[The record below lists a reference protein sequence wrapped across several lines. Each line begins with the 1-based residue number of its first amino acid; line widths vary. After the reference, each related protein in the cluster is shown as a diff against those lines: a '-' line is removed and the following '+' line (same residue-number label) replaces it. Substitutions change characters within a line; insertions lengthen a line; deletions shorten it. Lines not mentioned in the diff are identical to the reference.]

1 MTSEELELL
10 LLPAIVSLGYELT
23 DLEVKVGGRD
33 GVVRLFIDHPDGIG
47 LDDCEAVS
55 REVSAILDVEDP
67 IPGNYNLE
75 VSSPG
80 LDRRLRTREHFERF
94 AGEEVRIKMRVPIEG
109 RRNYRGV
116 IGAADDTN
124 VDVEVDGVVHQLPI
138 ADIASARLIPSGETV
153 ST

>member
-10 LLPAIVSLGYELT
+10 LLPE
-23 DLEVKVGGRD
+23 VGGRD
-33 GVVRLFIDHPDGIG
+33 GVVRLFIDHPEGIG

-80 LDRRLRTREHFERF
+80 LDRRLRTRAHFERF
-94 AGEEVRIKMRVPIEG
+94 AGEEVRVKMRVPIEG
-109 RRNYRGV
+109 RRNYRGA
-116 IGAADDTN
+116 IRAADDTN
-124 VDVEVDGVVHQLPI
+124 VDVEVDGELHRLPI
-138 ADIASARLIPSGETV
+138 ANIASARLIPS
-153 ST
+153 

>member
-10 LLPAIVSLGYELT
+10 LLPAVVSLGYELT

-33 GVVRLFIDHPDGIG
+33 GVVRLFIDHPEGIG

-55 REVSAILDVEDP
+55 REVSAILDAEDP

-80 LDRRLRTREHFERF
+80 LDRRLRTRAHFERF
-94 AGEEVRIKMRVPIEG
+94 AGEEVRVKMRVPIEG
-109 RRNYRGV
+109 RRNYRGA
-116 IGAADDTN
+116 IRAADETN
-124 VDVEVDGVVHQLPI
+124 VDVEVDGELHRLPI
-138 ADIASARLIPSGETV
+138 ANIASARLIPS
-153 ST
+153 